1 MDLFVL
7 SCQTSCNQLFFCSF
21 VVRGIMEAEFTS
33 CLVACNNLRGLSL
46 SHTKN
51 VLLKEKVIGNLNK

>member
-7 SCQTSCNQLFFCSF
+7 SCQTSCNQFFLFFCC
-21 VVRGIMEAEFTS
+21 GIMEAEFTS